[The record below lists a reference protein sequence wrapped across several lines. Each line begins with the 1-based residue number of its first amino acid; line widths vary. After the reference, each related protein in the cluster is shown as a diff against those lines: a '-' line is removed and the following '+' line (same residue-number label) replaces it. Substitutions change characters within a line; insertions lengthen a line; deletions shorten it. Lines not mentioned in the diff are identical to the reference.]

1 MRVSTFA
8 ESILQYF
15 LVLVAGY
22 MLGYI
27 ALRDKYSF
35 VFNELLLR
43 NSYELLDLTKMSNEY
58 SLY

>member
-22 MLGYI
+22 TLGYI
-27 ALRDKYSF
+27 ALMDKYSF
-35 VFNELLLR
+35 VFKELLLK
-43 NSYELLDLTKMSNEY
+43 NLYELLDLIKMGNEY
-58 SLY
+58 SL

>member
-27 ALRDKYSF
+27 ASRDKYSF

-43 NSYELLDLTKMSNEY
+43 NSYEMLDLTKMSNEY